1 LGITVHI
8 FAKKQHVQTHAAFSS
23 FCLLFTIYFHKSY
36 IHSGVKT
43 NFLWYTVVNTK
54 KQDCRKG
61 GIAMK
66 KYPYMICSAA
76 VLCALML
83 AGCGSSHEKEL
94 EQQVAQLQKQV
105 QDLQTDA
112 ADNPE
117 STGSGE
123 SAPASAQEESTDTL
137 DALTEKVQKAVQN
150 ADAATASGSL
160 NERISVFFE
169 HKTALDALDR
179 ELDALEDDFE
189 AQYRSGSLRY
199 EDFRTRDR
207 KIEDLEESLD
217 DAEDRLENRFA
228 LDD

>member
-1 LGITVHI
+1 
-8 FAKKQHVQTHAAFSS
+8 
-23 FCLLFTIYFHKSY
+23 
-36 IHSGVKT
+36 
-43 NFLWYTVVNTK
+43 
-54 KQDCRKG
+54 
-61 GIAMK
+61 MK

-117 STGSGE
+117 NTGSGE
-123 SAPASAQEESTDTL
+123 SAPEESTDTL

-160 NERISVFFE
+160 NERISAFFE

-189 AQYRSGSLRY
+189 AQFRSGSLRY

-217 DAEDRLENRFA
+217 AAEDRLENRFA

>member
-1 LGITVHI
+1 
-8 FAKKQHVQTHAAFSS
+8 
-23 FCLLFTIYFHKSY
+23 
-36 IHSGVKT
+36 
-43 NFLWYTVVNTK
+43 
-54 KQDCRKG
+54 
-61 GIAMK
+61 MK
-66 KYPYMICSAA
+66 KYSYMICSAA
-76 VLCALML
+76 ILCALML

-137 DALTEKVQKAVQN
+137 DALTEKIQKAVQT

-169 HKTALDALDR
+169 HKTGMCIRDSTKFDKFHLDAVVCC
-179 ELDALEDDFE
+179 
-189 AQYRSGSLRY
+189 AQTNDLGG
-199 EDFRTRDR
+199 RTPCADG
-207 KIEDLEESLD
+207 
-217 DAEDRLENRFA
+217 
-228 LDD
+228 

>member
-1 LGITVHI
+1 
-8 FAKKQHVQTHAAFSS
+8 
-23 FCLLFTIYFHKSY
+23 
-36 IHSGVKT
+36 
-43 NFLWYTVVNTK
+43 
-54 KQDCRKG
+54 
-61 GIAMK
+61 MK

-123 SAPASAQEESTDTL
+123 SAPASAQ

>member
-1 LGITVHI
+1 
-8 FAKKQHVQTHAAFSS
+8 
-23 FCLLFTIYFHKSY
+23 
-36 IHSGVKT
+36 
-43 NFLWYTVVNTK
+43 
-54 KQDCRKG
+54 
-61 GIAMK
+61 MK

-83 AGCGSSHEKEL
+83 AGCSSSHEKEL

-217 DAEDRLENRFA
+217 AAEDRLENRFA

>member
-1 LGITVHI
+1 
-8 FAKKQHVQTHAAFSS
+8 
-23 FCLLFTIYFHKSY
+23 
-36 IHSGVKT
+36 
-43 NFLWYTVVNTK
+43 
-54 KQDCRKG
+54 
-61 GIAMK
+61 M
-66 KYPYMICSAA
+66 
-76 VLCALML
+76 
-83 AGCGSSHEKEL
+83 
-94 EQQVAQLQKQV
+94 
-105 QDLQTDA
+105 QTDA
-112 ADNPE
+112 ASNPE

-137 DALTEKVQKAVQN
+137 DALTEKVQEAVQK

-189 AQYRSGSLRY
+189 AQSRSGSLRY

>member
-1 LGITVHI
+1 
-8 FAKKQHVQTHAAFSS
+8 
-23 FCLLFTIYFHKSY
+23 
-36 IHSGVKT
+36 
-43 NFLWYTVVNTK
+43 
-54 KQDCRKG
+54 
-61 GIAMK
+61 MK

-112 ADNPE
+112 AGNPK

>member
-1 LGITVHI
+1 
-8 FAKKQHVQTHAAFSS
+8 
-23 FCLLFTIYFHKSY
+23 
-36 IHSGVKT
+36 
-43 NFLWYTVVNTK
+43 
-54 KQDCRKG
+54 
-61 GIAMK
+61 MK

-169 HKTALDALDR
+169 H
-179 ELDALEDDFE
+179 
-189 AQYRSGSLRY
+189 
-199 EDFRTRDR
+199 
-207 KIEDLEESLD
+207 
-217 DAEDRLENRFA
+217 
-228 LDD
+228 

>member
-1 LGITVHI
+1 
-8 FAKKQHVQTHAAFSS
+8 
-23 FCLLFTIYFHKSY
+23 
-36 IHSGVKT
+36 
-43 NFLWYTVVNTK
+43 
-54 KQDCRKG
+54 
-61 GIAMK
+61 MK

-94 EQQVAQLQKQV
+94 EQQVAQ
-105 QDLQTDA
+105 
-112 ADNPE
+112 
-117 STGSGE
+117 
-123 SAPASAQEESTDTL
+123 L